1 VPRREKRTEPLTSES
16 TKRKEERKLICE
28 MCGKD
33 AESLTPVK
41 VESSV
46 LQLCADCAKFGQP
59 VAPSPTASSPARGG
73 FSEHGEVRGALTFR
87 PRRTEER
94 DVFSDMPELEL
105 APDWAQRIRHQR
117 ERLGWTPEE
126 FGKKLNEKK
135 SLVLKVE
142 TGSFRPPDA
151 TLRKIERLLKIRLT
165 VDPNAPAP

>member
-1 VPRREKRTEPLTSES
+1 M
-16 TKRKEERKLICE
+16 ICE

-33 AESLTPVK
+33 VDSLTAVK

-46 LQLCADCAKFGQP
+46 LQLCADCAKFGQAVTP
-59 VAPSPTASSPARGG
+59 PTLPSPPVRGGYSEYTEARGP
-73 FSEHGEVRGALTFR
+73 AAFR

-105 APDWAQRIRHQR
+105 SPDWAQRIRHQR

-126 FGKKLNEKK
+126 FGKRLNEKK

-142 TGSFRPPDA
+142 SGNFRPPDA
-151 TLRKIERLLKIRLT
+151 TLRKIEHLLKIRLT
-165 VDPNAPAP
+165 VDPNAPAT

>member
-1 VPRREKRTEPLTSES
+1 
-16 TKRKEERKLICE
+16 

-33 AESLTPVK
+33 VDSLTAVRI
-41 VESSV
+41 ERSV
-46 LQLCADCAKFGQP
+46 LQLCPDCAKFGQAVTP
-59 VAPSPTASSPARGG
+59 PSGPAPRARGG
-73 FSEHGEVRGALTFR
+73 DAEYTEPRNTMAFR

-105 APDWAQRIRHQR
+105 SPDWSRRIRQQR

-126 FGKKLNEKK
+126 FGKRLNEKK

-142 TGSFRPPDA
+142 SGSFRPPDA

-165 VDPNAPAP
+165 VDPNAPAT